1 MDAPTTGGAP
11 SRSGYHRR
19 PARVLVVDDEPLLI
33 RIVGRLLSEVHR
45 VDLTTSAKDALGR
58 LLSGER
64 YDIVFCDVLMPGM
77 NGVEFYE
84 EVARKS
90 PAQARRIVFVTGGV
104 TDPTLRTR
112 LASMEVPVL
121 EKPVDIRVMQR
132 LADEY
137 LEMSLA
143 SRLAVRS
150 SG

>member
-1 MDAPTTGGAP
+1 MNAPAPGGAP
-11 SRSGYHRR
+11 NRPGHHRR
-19 PARVLVVDDEPLLI
+19 PARVLVVDDEPLLV

-45 VDLTTSAKDALGR
+45 VDLATSAHDALDR

-64 YDIVFCDVLMPGM
+64 YDIVFCDVMMPEM

-84 EVARKS
+84 EVAQRS

-104 TDPTLRTR
+104 TDSALRTR
-112 LASMEVPVL
+112 LASKGVPVL

-137 LEMSLA
+137 LEMPAAQAAA
-143 SRLAVRS
+143 SE
-150 SG
+150 